1 MWILR
6 APWCNKQ
13 YNKFRG
19 IFNSFSLRLVI
30 SGGGINPD
38 FSRPRNHGSIC
49 IDKPVNDPSNRASQ
63 NLPKGKK
70 ITHRCN
76 FSKSRYGAWEVVSY
90 RTRCGYSERYGMR
103 LPGSHR
109 VYTPSSA
116 PLRLESSLTS
126 SSSSQSI
133 SSSLFTFQSQGAGS
147 PCNCSLM

>member
-19 IFNSFSLRLVI
+19 IFNNFSLRLVI
-30 SGGGINPD
+30 SGGGI
-38 FSRPRNHGSIC
+38 
-49 IDKPVNDPSNRASQ
+49 PVNDPSNRASQ
-63 NLPKGKK
+63 NLSKGEK

-116 PLRLESSLTS
+116 QLHLESSPIS
-126 SSSSQSI
+126 FSNSQSI
-133 SSSLFTFQSQGAGS
+133 SSSLFIFQSQGAGS
-147 PCNCSLM
+147 LCNCSLM